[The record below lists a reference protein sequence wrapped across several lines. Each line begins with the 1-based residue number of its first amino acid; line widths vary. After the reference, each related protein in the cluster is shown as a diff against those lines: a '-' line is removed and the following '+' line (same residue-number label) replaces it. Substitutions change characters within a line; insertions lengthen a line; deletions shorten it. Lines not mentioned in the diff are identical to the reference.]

1 MLLYAGTTSIK
12 YINIFSFPVKGSMPQ
27 PTATQ
32 RAGASFKYS
41 ILSRFAGFLS
51 AIAYIV
57 PFPKNFFFGKGGPF
71 PTAMRQGKVK
81 DIVVKGELLKDIVKK
96 LKQ

>member
-12 YINIFSFPVKGSMPQ
+12 YINIFSFPVMGSMPQ

-32 RAGASFKYS
+32 RVGASFKYS
-41 ILSRFAGFLS
+41 ILSRFAGFRS

-57 PFPKNFFFGKGGPF
+57 PFP
-71 PTAMRQGKVK
+71 AALRLGKVK

>member
-57 PFPKNFFFGKGGPF
+57 PFP
-71 PTAMRQGKVK
+71 TAMRQGKVK
-81 DIVVKGELLKDIVKK
+81 DIIVKGELLKDIVKK